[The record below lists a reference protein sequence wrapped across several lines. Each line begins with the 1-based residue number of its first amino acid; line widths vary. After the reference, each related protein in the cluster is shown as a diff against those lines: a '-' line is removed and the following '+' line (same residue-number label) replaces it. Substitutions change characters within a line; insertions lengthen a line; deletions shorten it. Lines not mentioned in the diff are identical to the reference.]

1 MGNLNCNY
9 STLDNQNE
17 IKTED
22 FNRNKTY
29 ISKNNNLIIC
39 APIRSMI
46 KSKTIPPKKHL
57 SLQEKNFIFLDI
69 NKNKELKNNEKY
81 IRRSFTPR
89 RREQFKI
96 SSDVGISIKKEENK
110 ILDFKNNK
118 KSKEKEN
125 KDSEDND
132 VNKKSAILKKVKS
145 SPLEVICEQIE
156 DEKKILDTTKTFK
169 NKEKNINDK
178 NNNSIIL
185 NNIKDNDKT
194 QKDLI
199 LNDSNEN
206 NNNSN
211 QNDNNLK
218 LNNSNYYSDKSNN
231 SENNKNENNN
241 KENSI
246 INKEEMKLCFNHTSS
261 SKGEEE
267 NYVQEEEQN
276 NNYYY
281 NNELPNDNYNNIN
294 GFIEN
299 ENKDSK
305 KNLVKEKYKELYKK
319 KPYKNR
325 FYKELNWKNINI
337 NLLLLSK
344 KENDIL
350 LQGEFLVLNN
360 ILEINSFVHSKYSRY
375 LTLTKHE
382 LNIFRSKEKYLY
394 NGSPLINISL
404 FNITKCDLLNK
415 NDINMFNNLKNLLL
429 KFSLYIKLTTVTGMI
444 IFEPSNNT
452 NKRYRFSN
460 PFIKSNFNKPKSL
473 NKYTSKP
480 KDIELIPEIISKYNI
495 KNNNLANSKNDKTKI
510 NEKTNKDKNKSGFY
524 IIISSDNSELILY
537 LVAIINYLRK

>member
-1 MGNLNCNY
+1 MGNLNCSH

-39 APIRSMI
+39 TPIRSMI

-69 NKNKELKNNEKY
+69 SKNKELKNNEKY
-81 IRRSFTPR
+81 IRRSFTPQ

-118 KSKEKEN
+118 KNKEKEN

-178 NNNSIIL
+178 NNNSIGL

-211 QNDNNLK
+211 QNNNNLK
-218 LNNSNYYSDKSNN
+218 LNNSNYY
-231 SENNKNENNN
+231 
-241 KENSI
+241 
-246 INKEEMKLCFNHTSS
+246 
-261 SKGEEE
+261 
-267 NYVQEEEQN
+267 
-276 NNYYY
+276 
-281 NNELPNDNYNNIN
+281 
-294 GFIEN
+294 
-299 ENKDSK
+299 
-305 KNLVKEKYKELYKK
+305 
-319 KPYKNR
+319 
-325 FYKELNWKNINI
+325 
-337 NLLLLSK
+337 
-344 KENDIL
+344 
-350 LQGEFLVLNN
+350 
-360 ILEINSFVHSKYSRY
+360 
-375 LTLTKHE
+375 
-382 LNIFRSKEKYLY
+382 
-394 NGSPLINISL
+394 
-404 FNITKCDLLNK
+404 
-415 NDINMFNNLKNLLL
+415 
-429 KFSLYIKLTTVTGMI
+429 
-444 IFEPSNNT
+444 
-452 NKRYRFSN
+452 
-460 PFIKSNFNKPKSL
+460 
-473 NKYTSKP
+473 
-480 KDIELIPEIISKYNI
+480 
-495 KNNNLANSKNDKTKI
+495 
-510 NEKTNKDKNKSGFY
+510 
-524 IIISSDNSELILY
+524 
-537 LVAIINYLRK
+537 